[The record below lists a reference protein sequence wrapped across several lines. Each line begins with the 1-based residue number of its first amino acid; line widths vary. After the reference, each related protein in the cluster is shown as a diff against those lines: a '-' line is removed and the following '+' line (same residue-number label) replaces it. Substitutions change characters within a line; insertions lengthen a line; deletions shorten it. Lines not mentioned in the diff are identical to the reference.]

1 MTRRNAPG
9 PTSSAREVLADLYEE
24 VTGDHKK
31 FWPPEWMILRIIE
44 GRGEASK
51 EARLALQVADEMNVD
66 WDALAEAEEAGAQ
79 PIWIEV
85 YRTDATRLRIDIT
98 NRYDPELDFF
108 EEMYWDEQDE
118 HGFEVHTVLL
128 ERYKIW
134 PQTAFPRDLFRSEWR
149 GHGEPVARRRST
161 DVLVPFKYDP
171 ETWKGGP
178 EDREPWFDLSSVANS
193 AGMDVNELVEWLCS
207 DDPREL
213 AGAYEML
220 VGHYGKSEFD
230 SYPIQ
235 FDNEE
240 QLDRW
245 LDHRRGTPFDRDE
258 VEENPGFAAA
268 MNPGFI
274 RTAQDERDWAR
285 AKDHYAKGAKH
296 PEGAWESRDWA
307 TVTNIYKNIKAKRRR
322 SSL

>member
-1 MTRRNAPG
+1 MSVKA
-9 PTSSAREVLADLYEE
+9 VLADLYEE
-24 VTGDHKK
+24 VTGDHRK
-31 FWPPEWMILRIIE
+31 FWPPEWMILRIVE
-44 GRGEASK
+44 SRGENSG
-51 EARLALQVADEMNVD
+51 EAQLALQLADEMHNVD

-85 YRTDATRLRIDIT
+85 YRTDSSRLRIDIT
-98 NRYDPELDFF
+98 QQYDPELDLF
-108 EEMYWDEQDE
+108 EETTWDEQPRGE

-134 PQTAFPRDLFRSEWR
+134 PQTAFPHDLFRLEWH

-171 ETWKGGP
+171 ETWKGSP
-178 EDREPWFDLSSVANS
+178 EDREPWFDIQGAASS
-193 AGMDVNELVEWLCS
+193 AGLDVNELVEWLCG

-213 AGAYEML
+213 AGAYEIL
-220 VGHYGKSEFD
+220 ADAHGRDNFD
-230 SYPIQ
+230 HTPIQ
-235 FDNEE
+235 FDDED
-240 QLDRW
+240 QLIRW
-245 LDHRRGTPFDRDE
+245 LDHRMGTPFDRYEHDGEEEE

-268 MNPGFI
+268 VNPGFI

-307 TVTNIYKNIKAKRRR
+307 TVTNIYKRIKAKRRR
-322 SSL
+322 SSH